1 MSDAS
6 KMQYVR
12 FGNTGLMV
20 SRLCLGCM
28 GYGSS
33 EWQDWVL
40 NEKESVELIGKAYQK
55 GINFFDTADV
65 YSNGESERVLG
76 KAIKQFNMS
85 RGRIVVATKATF
97 AVLPTP
103 AHGLHRTPFGD
114 PNHINEVGASRK
126 HLFDAIDASLE
137 RLGLDYI
144 DLYQV
149 HRFVDF
155 VPLEETMRALHDIVQ
170 SGKVRYIGASSL
182 PAWQFQKANQIAEKN
197 GWTKFVSM
205 QNLYN
210 LLYREEEREMIPYCL
225 DSGVA
230 LIPWAPLAGG
240 LLARKRDTT
249 DTTRSITTAYRA
261 KQLYRAREDSDNDI
275 IVDQV
280 ATIAEKRGVT
290 PAQVAIAWLLS
301 KPVTTSPIVGAQ
313 KENHLDDLL
322 AGMELKLTP
331 EEIEALETHYYPRL
345 LMNYV

>member
-1 MSDAS
+1 
-6 KMQYVR
+6 
-12 FGNTGLMV
+12 
-20 SRLCLGCM
+20 M

-40 NEKESVELIGKAYQK
+40 NEKESIELIGKAYQK

-76 KAIKQFNMS
+76 KAIKQFNMPRS
-85 RGRIVVATKATF
+85 RIVVATKAGF
-97 AVLPTP
+97 AVQPTP
-103 AHGLHRTPFGD
+103 AHGLNRTPWYD

-126 HLFDAIDASLE
+126 HLFDAVGASLE

-149 HRFVDF
+149 HRFVDY

-182 PAWQFQKANQIAEKN
+182 PAWKFQKANQIAEKN

-225 DSGVA
+225 DSGIA

-240 LLARKRDTT
+240 FLARKKDTVT
-249 DTTRSITTAYRA
+249 ARSESAAHRA
-261 KQLYRAREDSDNDI
+261 KQLFRAREDSDNDI

-301 KPVTTSPIVGAQ
+301 KPVMTSPIVGVQ
-313 KENHLDDLL
+313 KEKHLDDLL
-322 AGMELKLTP
+322 GGMEVKLTR
-331 EEIEALETHYYPRL
+331 EEIETLETHYYPRL
-345 LMNYV
+345 VMDYL